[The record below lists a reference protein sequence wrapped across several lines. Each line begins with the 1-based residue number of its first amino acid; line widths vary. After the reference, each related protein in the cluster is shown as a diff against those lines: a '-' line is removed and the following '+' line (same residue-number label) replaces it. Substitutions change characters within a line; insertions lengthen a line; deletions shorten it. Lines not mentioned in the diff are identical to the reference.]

1 MTECP
6 GRVRRSGPVRLLA
19 VPDLEPQA
27 PVAERLPAEARQDA
41 GQARKG
47 GLGCLRQQ
55 VLVDELR
62 TDQFDRHRH
71 KVAERTDRAPGRGA
85 LQPGARHPERQAD
98 LVGQQPLEGLAGP
111 GGEDVRDDLD
121 AAVGIDPPAA
131 GRAEDRVTVESEP
144 GCVRQQVPDR
154 RSRRSGRLVQIE
166 QAALHGVERGQ
177 RDEQF
182 GDRRPAIGPF
192 GRAGRFQQ
200 ARRRRDADRGGG
212 RPRRHLIERISHC
225 LIFPAGTLV
234 PCLEYCLGGML
245 GTDAGHSTAAAI

>member
-1 MTECP
+1 MTECL

-19 VPDLEPQA
+19 VLDLEPQA
-27 PVAERLPAEARQDA
+27 PVAERLPTEARQYA

-47 GLGCLRQQ
+47 GLGRLRQQ
-55 VLVDELR
+55 VLTDKVR
-62 TDQFDRHRH
+62 TDQFDRQRH
-71 KVAERTDRAPGRGA
+71 EVAERPDRAPGRGA

-131 GRAEDRVTVESEP
+131 GRAENRVTVESEP
-144 GCVRQQVPDR
+144 GRVRQQVPDR

-166 QAALHGVERGQ
+166 QATLYAVERGQ

-182 GDRRPAIGPF
+182 GHRRPAIRPL
-192 GRAGRFQQ
+192 GRPGRFQQ
-200 ARRRRDADRGGG
+200 ARRRRDAGRGGG
-212 RPRRHLIERISHC
+212 RPRRHLIERIRHC
-225 LIFPAGTLV
+225 FVFPLRTLV
-234 PCLEYCLGGML
+234 PCLSI
-245 GTDAGHSTAAAI
+245 A